1 MESNTQN
8 MEMGWDDAIMEDGQQ
23 FLLLDEGDYDF
34 TVAGFER
41 ARHAGSDKIPP
52 CNKAVVSLL
61 IDTPNGSV
69 VIKVDI
75 LLYRTLEWRISSFFR
90 SIGQKKHGE
99 RLVMDWSKVPGAKG
113 RAHIKVREYTDK
125 WNTIRKRNEVAY
137 FIDREDAPV
146 PAAVQSDD
154 SDIPF

>member
-1 MESNTQN
+1 MENNTQN

-23 FLLLDEGDYDF
+23 YLLLDEGDYDF

-99 RLVMDWSKVPGAKG
+99 RLVMDWSKVPGANG

-137 FIDREDAPV
+137 FIDREDTPV

>member
-1 MESNTQN
+1 MENNTQN
-8 MEMGWDDAIMEDGQQ
+8 MEMGWDDVIMEDGQQ

-137 FIDREDAPV
+137 FIDREDTPV
-146 PAAVQSDD
+146 PSAVQSDD

>member
-1 MESNTQN
+1 MENNTQN

-23 FLLLDEGDYDF
+23 YLLLDEGDYDF

-75 LLYRTLEWRISSFFR
+75 LLYRTLEWRISSCFR
-90 SIGQKKHGE
+90 SIGQKRHGE

-113 RAHIKVREYTDK
+113 RAHIRVREYTDK
-125 WNTIRKRNEVAY
+125 WNTIRKRNEGAY

-146 PAAVQSDD
+146 PTAVQSDD